1 MNCTV
6 GDGVLC
12 NCGPPS
18 SLAAADQVMGVGY
31 VSGGSRNNDFFP
43 VISWNEVRVKE
54 RERPLR
60 QLHKLFPHTGQREVD
75 RDTMSPFLLEMGIVG
90 ITQSSSYGL

>member
-1 MNCTV
+1 MNFMV
-6 GDGVLC
+6 GDDVLC

-18 SLAAADQVMGVGY
+18 SLAAADQVRSVGY
-31 VSGGSRNNDFFP
+31 VSGGGRNSDFFP
-43 VISWNEVRVKE
+43 VISWNEVKE